1 VALVIDNA
9 YGGGAEAT
17 VLALALGLANTG
29 HRVVL
34 CYTRIPPSSAQAS
47 ILASAGVELIS
58 LARRSRWRLD
68 HWWPLVRAL
77 RRARVEVLN
86 SHLHT
91 SNVWC
96 SLLRFVRPN
105 MRFVATEHSSWCVSD
120 RRSGVLD
127 RLVVGRST
135 HRFVAV
141 STESA
146 RRLELVGVPATKVT
160 VIRNGSSRP
169 IANRQDPEVRRL
181 RRELGAEGE
190 LLVGSVSMLRPQ
202 KRIDLLIDA
211 FAAIERRH
219 PTARLVVVGDGPE
232 RPALQ
237 CRVARLGLRRVQ
249 FLGHRDDVGALLA
262 AFDIF
267 AISSDAEGSPL
278 ALIDAMRAGLGLV
291 ATTVGGIPEM
301 APHGDCAVLV
311 PPNDADALATGIARL
326 VQDRELRERLGSA
339 ARDRAE
345 QLFLVERMVDD
356 WSDLFHQLADDRDRR
371 ARPRATGRCAR

>member
-9 YGGGAEAT
+9 SGGGAEAT
-17 VLALALGLANTG
+17 VLALALGLAIGG

-34 CYTRIPPSSAQAS
+34 CHTRTPPSSAQAS

-68 HWWPLVRAL
+68 HWWPLLRAL
-77 RRARVEVLN
+77 RRERVDVLN

-96 SLLRFVRPN
+96 SFIRFVRPN
-105 MRFVATEHSSWCVSD
+105 MRFVATEHSSGCLTNCRGSL
-120 RRSGVLD
+120 LD
-127 RLVVGRST
+127 RLVVGRSS

-146 RRLELVGVPATKVT
+146 RRLELVGVSAPKVA

-169 IANRQDPEVRRL
+169 IPDRQDPEVRRL
-181 RRELGAEGE
+181 RRELCAEGE

-202 KRIDLLIDA
+202 KRVDLLIDA
-211 FAAIERRH
+211 FARIEREH

-237 CRVARLGLRRVQ
+237 CRVAKLGLRGVK
-249 FLGHRDDVGALLA
+249 FLGQRDDVGALLA
-262 AFDIF
+262 VFDIF
-267 AISSDAEGSPL
+267 TMSSDTEGSPL

-301 APHGDCAVLV
+301 APHGECAVLV
-311 PPNDADALATGIARL
+311 PPNDADRLATGIALL
-326 VQDRELRERLGSA
+326 VQDRALRERLGAA

-345 QLFLVERMVDD
+345 QHFVVERMVED
-356 WSDLFHQLADDRDRR
+356 WSDLFHQLARDRH
-371 ARPRATGRCAR
+371 